1 MSHDPIALH
10 IELGPM
16 TPGGRAVRTL
26 NRRPLHMVRLL
37 EGRSAEQALRML
49 PRLFGVCSHSH
60 QAAGADALR
69 AALPGAPGERAARHR
84 LAGIE
89 SLREQLLQIL
99 CEWPPALAFEARRDA
114 AVDMLRLAL
123 AAQDEAPALRE
134 LATWAGREVF
144 HMPAADWLAL
154 RGVGELQAWAR
165 HGTGAAAEFVH
176 RLFDEPAGSPVEPL
190 PALEPLDLRPIHAR
204 MAADD
209 TLGFAREPQ
218 LDGQCLE
225 SGPTARQREH
235 PLARA
240 CAGHGLLAR
249 FVARLIDVAVTL
261 EELAR
266 GTSPRPEPGDA
277 GLGWADCA
285 RGRLLHHAELDP
297 NGRIRRYRIVAPTEW
312 NTHPRGLCA
321 RLLGAIGP
329 GAWPTLRRQARLVM
343 LAVDPCVPARVLLPP
358 TELPPGS
365 PRTEAVRAVEVHH
378 A

>member
-16 TPGGRAVRTL
+16 TPGGRAVRTR
-26 NRRPLHMVRLL
+26 NRRPLHIVRLL

-49 PRLFGVCSHSH
+49 PRLFGVCSHAH

-69 AALPGAPGERAARHR
+69 AALPAAPGERAARHR

-89 SLREQLLQIL
+89 SLREQFLQIL

-114 AVDMLRLAL
+114 AVDMLRLTQ
-123 AAQDEAPALRE
+123 AAQGDDAALRQ

-176 RLFDEPAGSPVEPL
+176 RLFDEPAGSPVDPL
-190 PALEPLDLRPIHAR
+190 PALEQLDLRPVHAC
-204 MAADD
+204 MAGDD
-209 TLGFAREPQ
+209 TLEFARQPE

-225 SGPTARQREH
+225 SGPAARQRGH
-235 PLARA
+235 ALARA

-249 FVARLIDVAVTL
+249 FVARLIDVAVTVEAL
-261 EELAR
+261 QR
-266 GTSPRPEPGDA
+266 GDYLPSEPSGD

-285 RGRLLHHAELDP
+285 RGRVLHHAELDA
-297 NGRIRRYRIVAPTEW
+297 NGCIRRYRIVAPTEW

-343 LAVDPCVPARVLLPP
+343 LAVDTCVPARVMLPP
-358 TELPPGS
+358 AELPPGS
-365 PRTEAVRAVEVHH
+365 QRIEAVRAVEVHH